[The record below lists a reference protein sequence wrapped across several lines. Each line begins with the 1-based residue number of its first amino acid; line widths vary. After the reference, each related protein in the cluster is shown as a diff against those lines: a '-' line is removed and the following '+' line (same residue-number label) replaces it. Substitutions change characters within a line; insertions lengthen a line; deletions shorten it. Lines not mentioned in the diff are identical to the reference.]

1 MARPRSRFLIALD
14 TSSFELSF
22 STFDFDTLKNGSET
36 SFAERVIFEAVEI
49 EGKEGSLNVESW
61 TGGRLVAEIC
71 RT

>member
-1 MARPRSRFLIALD
+1 MANPRSRFLITFD

-22 STFDFDTLKNGSET
+22 SSVNFDTLKNGSET

-61 TGGRLVAEIC
+61 TGGIVAEIY